1 MEIEFILRI
10 AIIGILITLIN
21 QILKQAGRDELA
33 FLSSLVGLIIVILQI
48 IPYISDLITTLQ
60 RLFNLS

>member
-21 QILKQAGRDELA
+21 QILKQAVGRTG
-33 FLSSLVGLIIVILQI
+33 LS
-48 IPYISDLITTLQ
+48 
-60 RLFNLS
+60 